1 MKWSEVSSILF
12 TLSQIKLLNSSEEWQ
27 EIVKIFLERARTDYD
42 QERVVKGLTSLSVA
56 SVQAKDDFWFD
67 VFELVEDRLEAER
80 LDPFLKMN
88 LLWSMARNLTS
99 LQPAVLISLLNKVVP
114 SLTADLNQ
122 LLR

>member
-1 MKWSEVSSILF
+1 MVE
-12 TLSQIKLLNSSEEWQ
+12 
-27 EIVKIFLERARTDYD
+27 
-42 QERVVKGLTSLSVA
+42 GLTSLSVA